1 MISSCLCLSNNNIY
15 GQDKDDSGSADEFF
29 FGDEDDGDLFF
40 DEDTNDVILEEDDED
55 DFMTSEPLVDE
66 TEELKEIES
75 LTSSAGESFITEYE
89 SMSEEDGSEEELFF
103 EDDEDTFDPEV
114 EVETAT
120 TSTEETT
127 SSADFTSN
135 SNDVSD
141 DEAVEMDAK
150 ALKKNKKAFIKGQK
164 KIVKSYKK
172 LTPEEIV
179 NLQEE
184 LDARTGAIERL
195 ESELSTCKRNSL
207 SLTNEVN
214 TIKAQLDRA
223 LSDITELK
231 ASPTVAVDG
240 ETPGSDQPQE
250 VSSTSSSG
258 QAPITSIEGIVFKV
272 QLGAYQQF
280 DLGKQEIAGQPIEVD
295 NASGWKK
302 YTAGAFGNYAGANEF
317 KEQVYELGM
326 TDAFI
331 VAYKD
336 GVRIDMQ
343 SAIQGS
349 RGQ

>member
-1 MISSCLCLSNNNIY
+1 
-15 GQDKDDSGSADEFF
+15 GQDIDKDDTDEFF
-29 FGDEDDGDLFF
+29 FDNEDDGDLFF
-40 DEDTNDVILEEDDED
+40 DEDTNDVNLDEDDED
-55 DFMTSEPLVDE
+55 DFMTAEPLVDE
-66 TEELKEIES
+66 AEELKEIEA
-75 LTSSAGESFITEYE
+75 LTKSASESFIAESE
-89 SMSEEDGSEEELFF
+89 SMGEEEDLDEELFF
-103 EDDEDTFDPEV
+103 EDEEETQEPVV
-114 EVETAT
+114 EAKTTT
-120 TSTEETT
+120 TSDEETT
-127 SSADFTSN
+127 PETTASSADFTSN
-135 SNDVSD
+135 SSGSTDE
-141 DEAVEMDAK
+141 EAVEMDAK

-184 LDARTGAIERL
+184 LEARSGAIERL
-195 ESELSTCKRNSL
+195 ESQLSECKRNSL
-207 SLTNEVN
+207 TLSNDVN
-214 TIKAQLDRA
+214 TIKAQLEQA
-223 LSDITELK
+223 LVDIAELRVNPL
-231 ASPTVAVDG
+231 AAMAEEPQ
-240 ETPGSDQPQE
+240 GSDEPQQ
-250 VSSTSSSG
+250 SSTASSSG
-258 QAPITSIEGIVFKV
+258 YAPITSIDGIVFKV

-349 RGQ
+349 RGR